1 MAAFPAGNPAA
12 GTTPAQEVE
21 RLLVKQAAGAS
32 FAITQLFWDAD
43 VYASFVERARR
54 AGVTLPIV
62 PGLLPAT
69 DPARLR
75 RVQDLTGI
83 EVPGHILAAL
93 SDRSDQEA
101 RYAFGAAFGSRL
113 VHAVIDA
120 GAPGVHLYTFN
131 QARPVLDILA
141 LMGVGPDP
149 DRSPASPPDTRA

>member
-1 MAAFPAGNPAA
+1 MATFPAGNPAA

-32 FAITQLFWDAD
+32 FAITQLFWDAE

-54 AGVTLPIV
+54 AGVTIPIV

-83 EVPGHILAAL
+83 EVPEYLLTTL
-93 SDRSDQEA
+93 SDYPHQEA
-101 RYAFGAAFGSRL
+101 RDEFGAVFGSRL
-113 VHAVIDA
+113 IHAVLDA
-120 GAPGVHLYTFN
+120 GAPGIHLYTFN
-131 QARPVLDILA
+131 KAKPVLDILA
-141 LMGVGPDP
+141 LLGVTPDSLRP
-149 DRSPASPPDTRA
+149 GASTPDTRA

>member
-12 GTTPAQEVE
+12 GTTPTQEVE

-32 FAITQLFWDAD
+32 FAITQLFWNAE

-54 AGVTLPIV
+54 AGVHIPIV
-62 PGLLPAT
+62 PGILPAT

-83 EVPGHILAAL
+83 EVPEHLLSTLAGYQH
-93 SDRSDQEA
+93 QEQ
-101 RYAFGAAFGSRL
+101 RDAFGAAFGSKL
-113 VHAVIDA
+113 IHSVLEA

-131 QARPVLDILA
+131 KAKPVLDILS
-141 LMGVGPDP
+141 LMGVEPTAHH
-149 DRSPASPPDTRA
+149 SPLLAR